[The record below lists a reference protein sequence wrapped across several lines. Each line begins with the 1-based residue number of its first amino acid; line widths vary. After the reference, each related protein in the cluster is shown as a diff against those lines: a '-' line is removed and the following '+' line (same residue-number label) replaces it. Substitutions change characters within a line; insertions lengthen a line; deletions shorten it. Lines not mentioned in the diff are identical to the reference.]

1 MSALLAAELLK
12 LRTTRMVYGLL
23 GALLAIVA
31 VATIVGIATTSKD
44 DLERDPEGL
53 FASPLSGIVFVLL
66 LGVMLLSGEF
76 RHGTITQTLLATPVR
91 WKVLVTKIVAAAI
104 LGLVFA
110 VIAELLALAL
120 GLPLLALEGVDFT
133 FNDEGVRLVVGNIG
147 AMTIAGPLGVAL
159 GSVIRNQVAAIVVV
173 FAWLLVLEPL
183 LGAGLE
189 DNAKYLPGAAIA
201 AIVGADDQDLLS
213 TGEGVAVLLA
223 YVVVLAVV
231 GGRFVFTRDVNSIQ
245 A

>member
-1 MSALLAAELLK
+1 
-12 LRTTRMVYGLL
+12 
-23 GALLAIVA
+23 
-31 VATIVGIATTSKD
+31 
-44 DLERDPEGL
+44 
-53 FASPLSGIVFVLL
+53 
-66 LGVMLLSGEF
+66 
-76 RHGTITQTLLATPVR
+76 
-91 WKVLVTKIVAAAI
+91 
-104 LGLVFA
+104 

-120 GLPLLALEGVDFT
+120 GLPLLALEGVAFT

-159 GSVIRNQVAAIVVV
+159 GAVIRNQVAAIVVV

-213 TGEGVAVLLA
+213 TEGGVAVLLA
-223 YVVVLAVV
+223 YVVVLAAV

>member
-1 MSALLAAELLK
+1 MSALFAAELLK

-23 GALLAIVA
+23 GGLLAIVA
-31 VATIVGIATTSKD
+31 VATIVDIATAAKE

-91 WKVLVTKIVAAAI
+91 WKVLVAKIAAAAI
-104 LGLVFA
+104 LGLLFA

-133 FNDEGVRLVVGNIG
+133 FNDEGVRLVAGTIG

-159 GSVIRNQVAAIVVV
+159 GAVIRNQVAAIVVV

-183 LGAGLE
+183 LGAGLR
-189 DNAKYLPGAAIA
+189 DNGRYLPGAAIA
-201 AIVGADDQDLLS
+201 AIVGADDEDLLS
-213 TGEGVAVLLA
+213 SGGGVAVLLA
-223 YVVVLAVV
+223 YVVVLAAV

>member
-1 MSALLAAELLK
+1 VSALLAAELLK

-31 VATIVGIATTSKD
+31 VATVVGILTSSKD
-44 DLERDPEGL
+44 ELERDPEGL

-66 LGVMLLSGEF
+66 LGVMLMSGEF

-91 WKVLVTKIVAAAI
+91 WKVLVAKIVAAAL

-110 VIAELLALAL
+110 ALAELLAVAL
-120 GLPLLALEGVDFT
+120 GAPLFAIEGADFT
-133 FNDEGVRLVVGNIG
+133 LNDEGVRLIVGNLG

-159 GSVIRNQVAAIVVV
+159 GTVIRNQVAAIVVV
-173 FAWLLVLEPL
+173 FAWLLLLEPL
-183 LGAGLE
+183 LGAGVG
-189 DNAKYLPGAAIA
+189 DNAKYLPGATIA
-201 AIVGADDQDLLS
+201 AVVGADDEDLLS
-213 TGEGVAVLLA
+213 TGGGLAVLLT
-223 YVVVLAVV
+223 YVVVLAAV

>member
-1 MSALLAAELLK
+1 VSALLSAELLK

-31 VATIVGIATTSKD
+31 VATVVGILATDESE
-44 DLERDPEGL
+44 LERDPEGL

-66 LGVMLLSGEF
+66 LGVMLMSGEF

-104 LGLVFA
+104 LGFVFA
-110 VIAELLALAL
+110 VIAEMFALVL
-120 GLPLLALEGVDFT
+120 GWPTLTLKGVDFT
-133 FNDEGVRLVVGNIG
+133 FNDDALRLVVGNIG

-159 GSVIRNQVAAIVVV
+159 GSLIRNQVAAIVVV

-183 LGAGLE
+183 LGAGLN
-189 DNAKYLPGAAIA
+189 DNEKFLPGSAIA
-201 AIVGADDQDLLS
+201 AIVGADQAHLLS
-213 TGEGVAVLLA
+213 PAGGVAVLLA
-223 YVVVLAVV
+223 YVVVLAAV
-231 GGRFVFTRDVNSIQ
+231 GGGLVFTRDVNSIQ